1 MRYLH
6 HGAPVG
12 SPANNEENVMATT
25 MTRWTLVMAMAL
37 AASHAAAQQDVRLE
51 TLERA
56 FWRCDYE
63 ATQGRLDRAAAME
76 CSVATEALKARKFG
90 GDFGAMLAW
99 WREHKPAAHLALAGE
114 AAQRV
119 ATQRP

>member
-37 AASHAAAQQDVRLE
+37 AASHAAAQDVRLE

-63 ATQGRLDRAAAME
+63 ATQGRLDRGAAME